1 MLRHKHLSRYSKIR
15 AKLGEQGFDLLETKK
30 VIQKISK
37 KVEFFTVGK
46 HLFID
51 FRFDEK
57 IESSC
62 IFEDEID
69 DYIIF
74 YRNGKH

>member
-1 MLRHKHLSRYSKIR
+1 MLKIGANDMTRYSKIR
-15 AKLGEQGFDLLETKK
+15 ARLGEFGFDMLETKK

-37 KVEFFTVGK
+37 KEELFRVGN

-57 IESSC
+57 IESGYV
-62 IFEDEID
+62 FENEID

-74 YRNGKH
+74 HK